1 MNRFRIGGL
10 ALMLPL
16 LAGCYQSK
24 MSIIED
30 GVALPFGEIASC
42 RINDKPLSFD
52 LTKPEKTAAGGLTYR
67 ANNEVLAFKRISDTL
82 YLAQVLTGGVYKFG
96 YLMKAGDGVDV
107 LSLKPGSQSDA
118 GHQNRAANI
127 LFKPAGDW
135 AEMAGDRADIE
146 AFLMGAKLGSMQSV
160 GQCQFRKA
168 IPRDAAITTLLK
180 LSTTRDEAL
189 KLPGAEE
196 CDLGDICLPP
206 SSVLASKLSGDEKA
220 GYRYQIAFHPDRVRS
235 ITVTAKAVTPANM
248 FTILNDSNV
257 VVSSIGPYEKPLMLR
272 LNDFEADMF
281 RVNHLKADPK
291 WMAGLNRAIEK
302 VSDIVATVSERDFR
316 TNQMLSVPA
325 ETFTKLSGATTASS
339 AFSLIQQRGYPYSR
353 IVLDRFGQDKIN
365 VTMEYSF

>member
-52 LTKPEKTAAGGLTYR
+52 LTKPDRTAAGGLTYR
-67 ANNEVLAFKRISDTL
+67 ANNELLAFKRISDTL

-168 IPRDAAITTLLK
+168 IPRDAAITNLLK

-206 SSVLASKLSGDEKA
+206 SSVLASKLSAEEKA

-235 ITVTAKAVTPANM
+235 ITVTATAVTAASM
-248 FTILNDSNV
+248 AAILTESNV
-257 VVSSIGPYEKPLMLR
+257 VVSSVGPYETPLSLR
-272 LNDFEADMF
+272 LNDFEVDMF
-281 RVNHLKADPK
+281 RMKQLAADPK
-291 WMAGLNRAIEK
+291 WKLELSRVVENLKDFVVM
-302 VSDIVATVSERDFR
+302 VSDSTFR
-316 TNQMLSVPA
+316 NNQMLNVPA
-325 ETFTKLSGATTASS
+325 ETFIKLSGVASAGA
-339 AFSLIQQRGYPYSR
+339 AFNLIWQRDYPYSR
-353 IVLDRFGQDKIN
+353 LVLDRSGRDKVNIRI
-365 VTMEYSF
+365 EYVL